1 MQKQMTMT
9 KDYSNLFKERKW
21 KLAFAGMPLN
31 IPKAI
36 QLESAN
42 DLNIIRVRASEFSK
56 ESDRT
61 VSVSADYDLKQAI
74 VTVKLKK

>member
-1 MQKQMTMT
+1 MKESYI
-9 KDYSNLFKERKW
+9 DLFRERKW
-21 KLAFAGMPLN
+21 KAAFAAMPLN

-36 QLESAN
+36 NLESAN
-42 DLNIIRVRASEFSK
+42 DLNIIRVRACEFSK
-56 ESDRT
+56 GSDRT